1 VERYILSSVPYLAYP
16 YTFDPL
22 LHLDSV
28 GEVAVLRDIF
38 DGQGVRLPFH
48 LHALRRKDAWATTLP
63 LGTFKGD
70 FRPVGTSIHEHTLE
84 RDRLLRS
91 YIETSALHG
100 HPLPRHQRLTER
112 DERVFYHAEYLRL
125 FRFQVD
131 TPYFLTALCRFLEAA
146 AKDTTLIIPKPG
158 RKPYV
163 PPERRKDV
171 FGLRASMCRGPGWL
185 PEEDAV
191 LRRWLG
197 QHTTGPH
204 AGYHVPL
211 TEGQWKQLLEVEL
224 QGRRTMGSVR
234 ARCVFLNKQLADR
247 FVIDGFLPREA
258 IRTYLSLALGEKPR
272 LPRVQQPRVRR
283 RRTVNPII

>member
-1 VERYILSSVPYLAYP
+1 MPYPIYP
-16 YTFDPL
+16 YAFDPL
-22 LHLDSV
+22 LHLDSA

-38 DGQGVRLPFH
+38 DNQGVRLPFH

-70 FRPVGTSIHEHTLE
+70 FRPIGTSIHEHILE
-84 RDRLLRS
+84 RDRLLRG
-91 YIETSALHG
+91 YIEAAALG
-100 HPLPRHQRLTER
+100 RHPLPRHQRFTER
-112 DERVFYHAEYLRL
+112 DDRLFYHAEYLRL
-125 FRFQVD
+125 FRYQVD
-131 TPYFLTALCRFLEAA
+131 PPYFLTALCRFLEAA
-146 AKDTTLIIPKPG
+146 AKDTALIIPKPG
-158 RKPYV
+158 RRPYI

-171 FGLRASMCRGPGWL
+171 FGLRGPTCRGPGWL

-197 QHTTGPH
+197 QHTTGPN

-224 QGRRTMGSVR
+224 AGRRSMNSVR
-234 ARCVFLNKQLADR
+234 ARCVFLNKRLAER
-247 FVIDGFLPREA
+247 FMVDGFLPRDA

-272 LPRVQQPRVRR
+272 LPRVQQSRVRKP
-283 RRTVNPII
+283 RTTNAII